1 MYVLQ
6 KFELKRNQFLVQLIG
21 NMPEEE
27 FMTSSV
33 AAKLNGYAA
42 EFCPPS
48 IRKKIDAKIDEILK
62 SGWPLL
68 REV

>member
-1 MYVLQ
+1 
-6 KFELKRNQFLVQLIG
+6 
-21 NMPEEE
+21 
-27 FMTSSV
+27 MTSSV